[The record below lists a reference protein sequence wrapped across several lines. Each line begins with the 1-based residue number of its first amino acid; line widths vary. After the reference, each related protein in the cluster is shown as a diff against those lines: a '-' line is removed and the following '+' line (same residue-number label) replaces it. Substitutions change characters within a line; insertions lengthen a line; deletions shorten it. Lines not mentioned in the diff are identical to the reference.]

1 MAKTSLHRCDPN
13 GTLLFAGGGSLA
25 IVTSM
30 EAPLKLLLPL
40 LEGAHG
46 QTGINK
52 ARLTG

>member
-25 IVTSM
+25 IVTST